1 MALTFS
7 VSTVNGTTYDIS
19 CSEADTVHA
28 LRINLETNHIEVPEA
43 CYLKLFHGAEV
54 LADTVLV
61 KELDPTQPIFAV
73 NARETRVEAL
83 LEAAGSYWGYKELL
97 KKAPSTEGDHVKIVK
112 GIPSILAVLEEPR
125 WFEHLK
131 MSGDGMEMSSV
142 NGYLLLPSIS
152 LGVVLKEPASM
163 QSDVDESGIPKFVYN
178 GFGLSDKKNS
188 NAIKFHPG
196 MGQLR
201 VEGAGGFNNKDMGYT
216 PANWT
221 ESGKAFHTFQVTIGT
236 DGKNLLKVTS
246 TRGEVFEIG
255 WENTLTDGKFT
266 PSLHARLIKRL
277 RRSCLKLMTSH
288 CTGSKTTENEKEEAK
303 KRVKGVVKTQR
314 AHMERV
320 TEFLQLVVTIGRWD
334 SQQKAK
340 KTSEV
345 CRSLLEELNRVSGEP
360 EPDSDSAPATPK
372 YSKQPEREEPM
383 RK

>member
-112 GIPSILAVLEEPR
+112 GIPSILAVLEDMGGQKPEV
-125 WFEHLK
+125 EHLK
-131 MSGDGMEMSSV
+131 MSGDGMEMSGN

-152 LGVVLKEPASM
+152 AAVLEKDFSKVVFSIQLNSNAYNQGLGVVLKEPASM
-163 QSDVDESGIPKFVYN
+163 QSDVDQSGIPKFVYN

-196 MGQLR
+196 MGGGQLR
-201 VEGAGGFNNKDMGYT
+201 IEGAGGFNNKDMGYT

-266 PSLHARLIKRL
+266 PSLHAWLDMGGSRNPLVIGEISLEVHL
-277 RRSCLKLMTSH
+277 R
-288 CTGSKTTENEKEEAK
+288 
-303 KRVKGVVKTQR
+303 
-314 AHMERV
+314 
-320 TEFLQLVVTIGRWD
+320 
-334 SQQKAK
+334 
-340 KTSEV
+340 
-345 CRSLLEELNRVSGEP
+345 P
-360 EPDSDSAPATPK
+360 
-372 YSKQPEREEPM
+372 
-383 RK
+383 